1 MKEHDDSFRLLSR
14 SAAAE
19 KLGIGKTTLSKLIE
33 QGTLRVTCVNGK
45 IKISVKELNRFLD
58 ENTRPLPELDLGLNR
73 DPRFRIRQTLP
84 TNKDQ
89 HKIRG
94 KFNSD
99 IIFNKLKQEVTN
111 NGIGL

>member
-1 MKEHDDSFRLLSR
+1 MKEHDNNFRLLSR

-19 KLGIGKTTLSKLIE
+19 KLGIGKTTLAKLIE
-33 QGTLRVTCVNGK
+33 QGTLRVTYINGK
-45 IKISVKELNRFLD
+45 IKISVKELTRFLD
-58 ENTRPLPELDLGLNR
+58 ENTRPLPELEIGLNR
-73 DPRFRIRQTLP
+73 DSRFRLKQILP
-84 TNKDQ
+84 SNKES

-99 IIFNKLKQEVTN
+99 LIFNKLKQEVA